1 MVYIMNVG
9 GKGSHANTN
18 SLLLILIMT
27 NKQRRD
33 LVAYAKELTKH
44 GKHQAAQSVLELLNE
59 GR

>member
-1 MVYIMNVG
+1 VG
-9 GKGSHANTN
+9 GKGSRTNNN
-18 SLLLILIMT
+18 SLSPINIMT

-44 GKHQAAQSVLELLNE
+44 GKHAAAQSVYELLNE

>member
-1 MVYIMNVG
+1 MTPHHKQLHRFSN
-9 GKGSHANTN
+9 A
-18 SLLLILIMT
+18 MT

-44 GKHQAAQSVLELLNE
+44 GKHAAAQSVYELLNE

>member
-1 MVYIMNVG
+1 
-9 GKGSHANTN
+9 
-18 SLLLILIMT
+18 MT

-44 GKHQAAQSVLELLNE
+44 GKHSAAQSVYELLNQ

>member
-1 MVYIMNVG
+1 VG
-9 GKGSHANTN
+9 GKGSHANNN
-18 SLLLILIMT
+18 SLSLVNIMT

-44 GKHQAAQSVLELLNE
+44 GKHSAAQSVYELLNQ

>member
-1 MVYIMNVG
+1 VG
-9 GKGSHANTN
+9 GKGSHANNN
-18 SLLLILIMT
+18 SLSLINIMT

-44 GKHQAAQSVLELLNE
+44 GKHAAAQSVYELLNE